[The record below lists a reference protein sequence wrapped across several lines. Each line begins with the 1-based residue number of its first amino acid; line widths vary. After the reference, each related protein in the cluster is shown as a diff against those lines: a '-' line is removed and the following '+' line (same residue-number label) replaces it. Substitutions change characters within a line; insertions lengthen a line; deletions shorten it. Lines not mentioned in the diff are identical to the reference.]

1 MSASKDDQ
9 PEFEESDYDGI
20 LAGVVYKG
28 RNCVVIGMK
37 QLEGKKD
44 GELRRFIDIREHF
57 IVAGENRWQYTA
69 KGVTIPVDGLEDFR
83 AIIERLQGLIE

>member
-1 MSASKDDQ
+1 MPSSKDDQ

-20 LAGVVYKG
+20 LAGVIYKG

-44 GELRRFIDIREHF
+44 GEFRRFIDIREHF
-57 IVAGENRWQYTA
+57 IVTGENRWQYTA
-69 KGVTIPVDGLEDFR
+69 KGVTIPIDGLEDFR

>member
-1 MSASKDDQ
+1 MPDSENNQ
-9 PEFEESDYDGI
+9 PEFDESDYDGI
-20 LAGVVYKG
+20 LGGVVYKG

-69 KGVTIPVDGLEDFR
+69 RGVTVPVDGLEEFQ
-83 AIIERLQGLIE
+83 AIIQRLQGLIE

>member
-1 MSASKDDQ
+1 MSDPENNQ
-9 PEFEESDYDGI
+9 PEFDESDYDGI
-20 LAGVVYKG
+20 LGGVVYKG

-69 KGVTIPVDGLEDFR
+69 KGVTIPVDGLEEFQ
-83 AIIERLQGLIE
+83 AIIQRLQGLIE